1 MKLTKTD
8 FNEQSLVV
16 LPRTKYLIREAI
28 GGMLSSRHGSVELRE
43 EALTLMRFLETPD
56 TEDCPTLFR
65 KSRSLCKCL
74 DCAGSGQEKHIPK
87 DHNEDVFYTPCNTCQ
102 GEGQLYLEVTHK
114 GYVPTE
120 AHRKKFA
127 K

>member
-28 GGMLSSRHGSVELRE
+28 EGMLSSRHGSVQLRD
-43 EALTLMRFLETPD
+43 EAMALKQFLESPE

-74 DCAGSGQEKHIPK
+74 DCAGSGQEKHIPEDLDK
-87 DHNEDVFYTPCNTCQ
+87 DVYYTPCTTCQ
-102 GEGQLYLEVTHK
+102 GEGQLYLEVTQK
-114 GYVPTE
+114 GYIPTE
-120 AHRKKFA
+120 VHRRKFA